1 MAQPKKNQHL
11 EDDED
16 RPTLSVVTDKGDDV
30 PELRDE
36 KPRKRVKLGT
46 FADIWPKKPK

>member
-1 MAQPKKNQHL
+1 MATPKNNQHL

-16 RPTLSVVTDKGDDV
+16 RPRLSVVPEPGDDV
-30 PELRDE
+30 PEVRDE